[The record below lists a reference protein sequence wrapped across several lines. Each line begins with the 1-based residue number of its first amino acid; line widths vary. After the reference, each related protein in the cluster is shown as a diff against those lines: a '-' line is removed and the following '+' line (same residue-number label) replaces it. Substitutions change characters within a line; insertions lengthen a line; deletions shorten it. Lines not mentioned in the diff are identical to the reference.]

1 MLGKDLVGQRHTKLV
16 FNMKNT
22 IFLIDDDKNILTSV
36 SILLETEGFNVKT
49 FSDGESGLNAILK
62 NNPDIAIVD
71 IKMPRLDGIELL
83 KKLRKTSQL
92 PVIFLTSKDTEI
104 DELLGLKIGADDY
117 ITKPFSQKILVERI
131 RILIKRSELIN
142 KKKVG
147 KIENKNSIKMGNLLL
162 DTEKYMCKWKNKVV
176 NLTVTEFLLVKSLA
190 DSVEVVKSRDQLIIS
205 AFGEDKENIDDRA
218 IDHHFKRIRKKFKN
232 IDNNFNSIV
241 TIYGGGYKF
250 SE

>member
-1 MLGKDLVGQRHTKLV
+1 
-16 FNMKNT
+16 MKNN

-36 SILLETEGFNVKT
+36 SMLLESEGYKVKT
-49 FSDGESGLNAILK
+49 FSDGESGLKAILE
-62 NNPDIAIVD
+62 NHPDIAVVD

-83 KKLRKTSQL
+83 KKLRKTSDM
-92 PVIFLTSKDTEI
+92 PIIFLTSKDTEI

-117 ITKPFSQKILVERI
+117 ITKPFSQRILIERI
-131 RILIKRSELIN
+131 RILIKRDELKNIKKN
-142 KKKVG
+142 K
-147 KIENKNSIKMGNLLL
+147 IDDKNSLRTGNIFL
-162 DTEKYMCKWKNKVV
+162 DTEKYMCKWKNKTV
-176 NLTVTEFLLVKSLA
+176 NLTVTEFLLIKSL
-190 DSVEVVKSRDQLIIS
+190 VKNTGVVKSRDQLILS

-232 IDNNFNSIV
+232 ADNNFNSIV

>member
-1 MLGKDLVGQRHTKLV
+1 
-16 FNMKNT
+16 MKNNV
-22 IFLIDDDKNILTSV
+22 FLIDDDKNILTSV

-49 FSDGESGLNAILK
+49 FSDGESGLEAILK
-62 NNPDIAIVD
+62 NSPDVAIVD

-83 KKLRKTSQL
+83 KELRKTSQL

-131 RILIKRSELIN
+131 RILIKRSKLIN
-142 KKKVG
+142 KKEVK
-147 KIENKNSIKMGNLLL
+147 KIDDNNSIKIGNISL
-162 DTEKYMCKWKNKVV
+162 DTEKYMCKWKNKSV
-176 NLTVTEFLLVKSLA
+176 NLTVTEFLLIKSLVINIGA
-190 DSVEVVKSRDQLIIS
+190 VKSRDQLIVA
-205 AFGEDKENIDDRA
+205 AFGEEKENIDDRA

-232 IDNNFNSIV
+232 ADNNFHSIITV
-241 TIYGGGYKF
+241 YGGGYKF

>member
-1 MLGKDLVGQRHTKLV
+1 
-16 FNMKNT
+16 MKNNV
-22 IFLIDDDKNILTSV
+22 FLIDDDKNILTSV
-36 SILLETEGFNVKT
+36 SMLLETEGYKVKT
-49 FSDGESGLNAILK
+49 FTDGESGLEAILE

-83 KKLRKTSQL
+83 KKLRKTSNI

-131 RILIKRSELIN
+131 RILIKRDELKN
-142 KKKVG
+142 TKKKN
-147 KIENKNSIKMGNLLL
+147 KIDDKNSLKVGNILL
-162 DTEKYMCKWKNKVV
+162 DTEKYMCKWKNKSV
-176 NLTVTEFLLVKSLA
+176 NLTVTEFLLIKSLVKNIGA
-190 DSVEVVKSRDQLIIS
+190 VKSREQLIIS

-241 TIYGGGYKF
+241 TVYGGGYKF

>member
-1 MLGKDLVGQRHTKLV
+1 
-16 FNMKNT
+16 MKNN
-22 IFLIDDDKNILTSV
+22 IFLIDDDKNMLTSI
-36 SILLETEGFNVKT
+36 SMLLENEGYKVST
-49 FSDGESGLNAILK
+49 FSDGESGLKAILE
-62 NNPDIAIVD
+62 NSPDIAVVD

-83 KKLRKTSQL
+83 KKLRRTSNM

-117 ITKPFSQKILVERI
+117 ITKPFSQNILMERI
-131 RILIKRSELIN
+131 RILIKRTELKDIN
-142 KKKVG
+142 KKDN
-147 KIENKNSIKMGNLLL
+147 IDDRNSIKEGNIFL
-162 DTEKYMCKWKNKVV
+162 DTEKYMCKWKNKTV
-176 NLTVTEFLLVKSLA
+176 NLTVTEFLLIKSLVKNIGA
-190 DSVEVVKSRDQLIIS
+190 VKSRDQLIVS

-232 IDNNFNSIV
+232 ADNDFNSIV

>member
-1 MLGKDLVGQRHTKLV
+1 MLDKDLLGRRHTKLV
-16 FNMKNT
+16 FNMKDN

-131 RILIKRSELIN
+131 RILGLNYEI
-142 KKKVG
+142 
-147 KIENKNSIKMGNLLL
+147 
-162 DTEKYMCKWKNKVV
+162 
-176 NLTVTEFLLVKSLA
+176 
-190 DSVEVVKSRDQLIIS
+190 
-205 AFGEDKENIDDRA
+205 
-218 IDHHFKRIRKKFKN
+218 
-232 IDNNFNSIV
+232 
-241 TIYGGGYKF
+241 
-250 SE
+250 

>member
-1 MLGKDLVGQRHTKLV
+1 
-16 FNMKNT
+16 MKNNV
-22 IFLIDDDKNILTSV
+22 FLIDDDKNILTSV

-49 FSDGESGLNAILK
+49 FSDGESGLKAILK
-62 NNPDIAIVD
+62 NSPDVAIVD

-117 ITKPFSQKILVERI
+117 ITKPFSQKILIERI
-131 RILIKRSELIN
+131 RILIKRDELKNIKKN
-142 KKKVG
+142 KIDG
-147 KIENKNSIKMGNLLL
+147 KNSLKIGNIFL
-162 DTEKYMCKWKNKVV
+162 DTEKYMCKWKNKSV
-176 NLTVTEFLLVKSLA
+176 NLTVTEFLLIKSLVKNIGA
-190 DSVEVVKSRDQLIIS
+190 VKSRDQLIVS
-205 AFGEDKENIDDRA
+205 AFGEEKENIDDRA

-232 IDNNFNSIV
+232 ADNNFKSIV